1 MNGYLLGREFFE
13 FAAMRFRSPADARLF
28 RLKHRTTV
36 FMAGLVIA
44 AFLAIPFLNLLTPLF
59 AASMMVH
66 LHKAVSRR
74 DPSFAA
80 GRTEQLRG

>member
-28 RLKHRTTV
+28 RVKHRTTV

-44 AFLAIPFLNLLTPLF
+44 AFLAVPFLNLLTPL
-59 AASMMVH
+59 
-66 LHKAVSRR
+66 
-74 DPSFAA
+74 
-80 GRTEQLRG
+80 LRPP